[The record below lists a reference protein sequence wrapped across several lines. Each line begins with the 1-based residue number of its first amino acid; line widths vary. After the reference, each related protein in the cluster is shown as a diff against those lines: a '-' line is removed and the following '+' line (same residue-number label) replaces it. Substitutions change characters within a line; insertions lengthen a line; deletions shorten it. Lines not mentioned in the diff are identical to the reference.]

1 MAWWLSKFVSDG
13 GRGRRSN
20 VQLTMVGSYPLTLGA
35 LIAFLVLVATVVFL
49 IVGVPNPMVLLVLI
63 GLLALARLL

>member
-1 MAWWLSKFVSDG
+1 VSDG

-20 VQLTMVGSYPLTLGA
+20 VQLTTVGNYPLTLGA

-63 GLLALARLL
+63 GLLGLARLL

>member
-1 MAWWLSKFVSDG
+1 M
-13 GRGRRSN
+13 
-20 VQLTMVGSYPLTLGA
+20 QLTTVGSYQLTLGA

-49 IVGVPNPMVLLVLI
+49 IVGVPNPMVPLLLI

>member
-1 MAWWLSKFVSDG
+1 VGWWPSKFVSDG

-20 VQLTMVGSYPLTLGA
+20 VQLTTVGSYQLTLGA

-49 IVGVPNPMVLLVLI
+49 IVGVPNPMVPLLLI

>member
-1 MAWWLSKFVSDG
+1 VSDG

-20 VQLTMVGSYPLTLGA
+20 VQLTTVGSYPLTLGA

-49 IVGVPNPMVLLVLI
+49 IVGVPNPMVPLLLV

>member
-1 MAWWLSKFVSDG
+1 VAWWLSKFVSDG

-20 VQLTMVGSYPLTLGA
+20 VQLTTVGNYPLTLGA